1 MGWRFCKDIL
11 GGPGRNRTTDTRIF
25 NPLLYQLSYQAK
37 RGMIIATRSR
47 LCKSRLQLSSSTVF
61 SVPEVHH
68 GHPAIMPGMTT
79 PTSSTAHTTSDV
91 CIVGNGAIAKTAALG
106 FAQAGHSVTLLVPA
120 SNPPG
125 SAVTGGERP
134 WDVRV
139 YALNHTARDL
149 LGSLKVW
156 DALDASRVAPVD
168 AMAVNGDGKN
178 GGSLGFDAFGAHT
191 GTLAWI
197 VEDSNLNGALDA
209 ALKFAHKVEIVKG
222 CGARL
227 TCGPQGAAVQ
237 LEDGRRIDAGLVIGA
252 DGRDSWVRGQCDIG
266 IDYRSYHQQA
276 IVTNFSCE
284 KPHHGVAHQWFTC
297 SDGIIA
303 LLPLPG
309 NRVSLVWSAP
319 EILAATLMEE
329 SLGELAVRLGEY
341 ADEAL
346 GALRPLQPELVKAV
360 PLALVRPHA
369 LTAPH
374 VALIGD
380 AAHAIHPLAG
390 HGMNL
395 GFGDINDLLRV
406 VAKRE
411 EHRAPGDERV
421 LARYARARKEDVL
434 LMQLATDG
442 LERLFGAN
450 LEPLRIA
457 RNLGLNLLDKLPFI
471 KRQLMA
477 HALGQ
482 SFSKE

>member
-1 MGWRFCKDIL
+1 
-11 GGPGRNRTTDTRIF
+11 
-25 NPLLYQLSYQAK
+25 
-37 RGMIIATRSR
+37 
-47 LCKSRLQLSSSTVF
+47 
-61 SVPEVHH
+61 
-68 GHPAIMPGMTT
+68 MPGMTT
-79 PTSSTAHTTSDV
+79 SNSSSASIRSDV

-106 FAQAGHSVTLLVPA
+106 FAQAGHSVTLLVPNSTA
-120 SNPPG
+120 PHES
-125 SAVTGGERP
+125 SAAGTGERP

-149 LGSLKVW
+149 LSSLKVW
-156 DALDASRVAPVD
+156 DALDPGRVAPVD

-191 GTLAWI
+191 GALAWI

-227 TCGPQGAAVQ
+227 TCGPQGAAVE
-237 LEDGRRIDAGLVIGA
+237 LEDGRRIDAQLVLGA

-266 IDYRSYHQQA
+266 IDYRSYHQKA
-276 IVTNFSCE
+276 IVTNFACE

-297 SDGIIA
+297 ADGIIA

-319 EILAATLMEE
+319 ETLAATLAEE
-329 SLGELAVRLGEY
+329 SMSELAVRLCEY
-341 ADEAL
+341 ADGPL
-346 GALRPLQPELVKAV
+346 GALKPLQPEAFKAV

-380 AAHAIHPLAG
+380 AAHAVHPLAG

-395 GFGDINDLLRV
+395 GFGDIVDLLRV
-406 VAKRE
+406 VRERE
-411 EHRAPGDERV
+411 EHRGIGDERV

-450 LEPLRIA
+450 LEPLRVA

-471 KRQLMA
+471 KRRLMA
-477 HALGQ
+477 HAIGQ
-482 SFSKE
+482 S